1 MRALLAQGHSVRAM
15 LAPGENPIN
24 LRGLEVEHMTADL
37 TDAKEIR
44 QAVKGCDTVYH
55 LAAIYALW
63 LKNPNKFYE
72 VNVGGTNNLMQACLE
87 EGVGKVVHT
96 SSIAAVGV
104 TGDGTPATEE
114 TPFSDYH
121 VNDHY
126 VLSKHRSEQEAL
138 SWARRGLPVVVV
150 NPGFPFW
157 CPRYQT
163 HPNGA
168 YDSRLT

>member
-1 MRALLAQGHSVRAM
+1 MA
-15 LAPGENPIN
+15 
-24 LRGLEVEHMTADL
+24 
-37 TDAKEIR
+37 
-44 QAVKGCDTVYH
+44 
-55 LAAIYALW
+55 
-63 LKNPNKFYE
+63 KNPNKFYE

-87 EGVGKVVHT
+87 EGVEKVVHT

-150 NPGFPFW
+150 NPGFPFGAHDIR
-157 CPRYQT
+157 PTPTGRMIQDLLNKRLPGFPAGGLSAVDVEDVATGHLLAAEKGRVGERYI
-163 HPNGA
+163 
-168 YDSRLT
+168 LTGTNMTYKAFLQNS